1 MVMTGNEWHF
11 LTDERSPIQLFCYN
25 RPTQLLQIYYG
36 GIATYSWANMKTDSF
51 RNWFDMTQGEHT
63 SKQFDAELNEVRERV
78 LQMGRLVESQ
88 VSSAIDVLSGCD
100 EKLIESVIA
109 TDHRVNAMEVEIGE
123 ECDLIVV
130 RRQPAAGDLRTIMAI
145 IKIVTD
151 LERIG
156 DEAKN
161 IAYAARLLPAATRR
175 NMPEHSSI
183 RHEAENALF
192 MLRQSVDNFA
202 RLDLEAAMRTI
213 RQEGMSGDSFDHV
226 MRLLVLDMMEKP
238 GAVSVGLET
247 AFISKAFE
255 RIFDHAQNISKHVV
269 YMVRGKDV
277 RHIPLQEIE
286 RKMMEP

>member
-1 MVMTGNEWHF
+1 MTA
-11 LTDERSPIQLFCYN
+11 DSYPIWL
-25 RPTQLLQIYYG
+25 
-36 GIATYSWANMKTDSF
+36 
-51 RNWFDMTQGEHT
+51 DMTQGEHT

-78 LQMGRLVESQ
+78 LQMGQLVESQ
-88 VSSAIDVLSGCD
+88 VQNAIDVLNSFD
-100 EKLIESVIA
+100 EELIENIIA
-109 TDHRVNAMEVEIGE
+109 TDHRINAMEVEIGE

-130 RRQPAAGDLRTIMAI
+130 RRQPAAGDLRMIMAI

-161 IAYAARLLPAATRR
+161 IAYAAKLLPAATRS

-183 RHEAENALF
+183 KHEAENALY

-202 RLDLEAAMRTI
+202 HQDIEAAMRAI

-255 RIFDHAQNISKHVV
+255 RIFDHAKNISKHVV